1 MHIGDYI
8 VHSSVQSE
16 RNQPFLGTSV
26 NTKRGLPLSLMKSP
40 HKRVWP
46 VDREREPDPYY
57 STPAA
62 GGCVRLLPLR
72 RQSQAQPQPEYPTFD
87 PTLADYDNIGAILL
101 AEEVKGKYGGESWN
115 DSVLI
120 SFDFVT
126 YNRDGKEM
134 KRYTNAWNRMTDEAV
149 LAGALDDGRPFRVR
163 FSSLSGRKGTMQV
176 DSVDIDSAYLQEG
189 LDIAYERLRNNF
201 FWLLMPL
208 DLLDTN
214 YSMAMLADTV
224 IGGIEYIPMHVVLN
238 DSTISMT
245 DVLLYI
251 HKAHKQI
258 ERWRIN
264 YEGIVGEYIWRR
276 TRKVGSLVFSSRHW
290 SADYNYYIQLERV
303 RVRHL

>member
-1 MHIGDYI
+1 MNLNHTIRLILLTAG
-8 VHSSVQSE
+8 VGLTLV
-16 RNQPFLGTSV
+16 TS
-26 NTKRGLPLSLMKSP
+26 
-40 HKRVWP
+40 
-46 VDREREPDPYY
+46 
-57 STPAA
+57 
-62 GGCVRLLPLR
+62 
-72 RQSQAQPQPEYPTFD
+72 SQAQPQPDYPTFD

-101 AEEVKGKYGGESWN
+101 AEEVKGKYGGETWS

-126 YNRDGKEM
+126 YNREGKEM
-134 KRYTNAWNRMTDEAV
+134 KRYTNAWNLLTDEAV
-149 LAGALDDGRPFRVR
+149 LAGNLDDGRPFRVR
-163 FSSLSGRKGTMQV
+163 FSSLSNREGSMQV
-176 DSVDIDSAYLQEG
+176 DSVDIDTAYLQEG

-201 FWLLMPL
+201 FWLLTPL
-208 DLLDTN
+208 ELLDTN

-224 IGGIEYIPMHVVLN
+224 ISGVEYIPMHIRLN

-264 YEGIVGEYIWRR
+264 YEGAVGEYIWRR
-276 TRKVGSLVFSSRHW
+276 TRRVGTLTFSSRFW

-303 RVRHL
+303 RVRRL